1 VINCSVD
8 QIYDFSNEIT
18 RAIDYCHFN
27 MSGFDEIFRLIEDK
41 CNTLRLAGDNAF
53 SQVNNSISKANYA
66 ITVNKRE
73 ISSLK
78 DRMNDLQRKIYDAQ
92 TEEEKAMLKKTKDNV
107 GYRLDRVYTMV
118 KKLEDLV
125 QQLHRKADSLSNALK
140 VVNNI
145 SSNLNTVR
153 SSIEKSKA
161 TFSSNMENIKSGA
174 KNAEVYVSKIDE
186 CLSYVSNS
194 TKSSSKVISI
204 KGPNYLF
211 NMASSLNN
219 TYNVILDSD
228 SGYAKAL
235 YGFSN
240 VIQDEVSR
248 GVAEKGKEMLEKFD
262 YELKDFPSYA
272 SKFMEAGNALKNYEN
287 LKLR

>member
-1 VINCSVD
+1 MNYS
-8 QIYDFSNEIT
+8 IT
-18 RAIDYCHFN
+18 TNQKFN
-27 MSGFDEIFRLIEDK
+27 DK
-41 CNTLRLAGDNAF
+41 NVYQEYKN
-53 SQVNNSISKANYA
+53 SQEENMKSITDKTV
-66 ITVNKRE
+66 TVN
-73 ISSLK
+73 LK
-78 DRMNDLQRKIYDAQ
+78 SNDDNLTLVYTMNINDIDAEDAQ

-125 QQLHRKADSLSNALK
+125 QQLFRKADSLSNALK